1 MVINKIKSYR
11 SVGSD
16 IKKDKDLSLQKDTS
30 LACLSVDK
38 KVLNKLRSSMT
49 NVDFE
54 LLYLDDDHDDS
65 EQESSSSSFDRSD
78 KSSSDSVVKSYK
90 VFLRRYFQRWSMR
103 SSRLKDLHELSVTVQ
118 LLVRGNQQRMYFSR
132 MSTAWTSAM
141 MVLYR
146 RYLDY
151 LKQRSSSVDESK
163 ESTLESTSTRLIALN
178 MEYASIAQR
187 RSDLQHS
194 MDESTLV
201 LTAIRQ
207 SSCSKDN
214 VLSDLQISEE
224 VLTGEYALLVGEL
237 GQATAYIEQLKSRQE
252 QLISCQ
258 VGAICADDLMVQP
271 LDKSSCSSSDERM
284 HLMRDVE
291 TLYKKAVD
299 TQESMLTR
307 KQHLITNIGST
318 YNRNTQWKQESDL
331 LDHEIE
337 RVRGQRDQ
345 LELTFSTCNVA
356 LDEACR
362 NVEIKTNHLED
373 LLERLQEE
381 ETHLNEALQRYSTQ
395 ELLLRDELE
404 AIQVE
409 FNGTEP
415 ISSRRTLAEPA
426 TWDHQYDAVETAKEI
441 NTFSSL
447 PLLESPVE
455 FDSNIADYSLT
466 YRPSAASSTSSTAR
480 DIEKQ
485 IDQLSQKIRHRFTE
499 QS

>member
-1 MVINKIKSYR
+1 
-11 SVGSD
+11 
-16 IKKDKDLSLQKDTS
+16 
-30 LACLSVDK
+30 
-38 KVLNKLRSSMT
+38 
-49 NVDFE
+49 
-54 LLYLDDDHDDS
+54 
-65 EQESSSSSFDRSD
+65 
-78 KSSSDSVVKSYK
+78 
-90 VFLRRYFQRWSMR
+90 
-103 SSRLKDLHELSVTVQ
+103 
-118 LLVRGNQQRMYFSR
+118 
-132 MSTAWTSAM
+132 
-141 MVLYR
+141 
-146 RYLDY
+146 
-151 LKQRSSSVDESK
+151 
-163 ESTLESTSTRLIALN
+163 

-362 NVEIKTNHLED
+362 NVEIKVSVDCASQYTLALFISISMSKQTNHLED

-426 TWDHQYDAVETAKEI
+426 TWDHQYDAVEVLNSCLHT
-441 NTFSSL
+441 
-447 PLLESPVE
+447 
-455 FDSNIADYSLT
+455 
-466 YRPSAASSTSSTAR
+466 
-480 DIEKQ
+480 
-485 IDQLSQKIRHRFTE
+485 
-499 QS
+499 